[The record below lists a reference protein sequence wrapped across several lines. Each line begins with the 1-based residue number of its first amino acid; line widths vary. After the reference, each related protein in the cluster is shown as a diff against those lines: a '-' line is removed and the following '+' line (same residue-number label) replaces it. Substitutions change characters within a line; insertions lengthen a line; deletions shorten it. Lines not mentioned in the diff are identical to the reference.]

1 MNYAKEDGY
10 KLLSEAN
17 GIWQK
22 LDDLPCNSAI
32 EHCAACLIAISF
44 ALKHSNV
51 FELRVYCDLHSIDF
65 IYDEKFTKLVIK
77 TAHIMLERKV
87 KYLPSYY
94 IEEYFSALVKLK
106 SLFEDTRQ
114 HYRGSI

>member
-10 KLLSEAN
+10 KLLSEVN

-44 ALKHSNV
+44 ALKHSNA
-51 FELRVYCDLHSIDF
+51 FELHVHCDLHSIDF
-65 IYDEKFTKLVIK
+65 IYDEKFTELVIK
-77 TAHIMLERKV
+77 TACTMLERKV
-87 KYLPSYY
+87 KYLPPYY
-94 IEEYFSALVKLK
+94 IEEYFSALMKLK

-114 HYRGSI
+114 CYRGSI

>member
-10 KLLSEAN
+10 KLLNEVN
-17 GIWQK
+17 RIWQK

-44 ALKHSNV
+44 ALKHSNA

-65 IYDEKFTKLVIK
+65 IYDEKFTELVIK
-77 TAHIMLERKV
+77 TACTMLERKV
-87 KYLPSYY
+87 KYLLPCY

-106 SLFEDTRQ
+106 SLFEDTRK
-114 HYRGSI
+114 HYRGNV

>member
-1 MNYAKEDGY
+1 MNYIKEDGY
-10 KLLSEAN
+10 KLLSEVN

-22 LDDLPCNSAI
+22 LDDLPCNSVI

-44 ALKHSNV
+44 ALKHSNA
-51 FELRVYCDLHSIDF
+51 FELRVQYDLHSIDF
-65 IYDEKFTKLVIK
+65 IYDEKFTELVIK
-77 TAHIMLERKV
+77 IACTMLERKV

-106 SLFEDTRQ
+106 SLFEDTRK
-114 HYRGSI
+114 HYRGNV